1 MYEEHAVASLLEK
14 PPIRRPKSSEHIMEL
29 PEISILASQMMK
41 ELSGK
46 RISEVEVMNPKCLNM
61 ALEQFYTSLVGRTIE
76 SVRAR
81 GKWVFINLDDHYV
94 LLFNSGMGADVTYVE
109 RGSPLTE
116 KYHIRLGLDDGTG
129 FTVRV
134 WWFCYLHLLEAVG
147 LGEHKLTTGMGL
159 TPLDVD
165 FTLDHFRQLLTGK
178 RGKVKSF
185 LLNQRNV
192 AGIGNV
198 YIQDI
203 LFEARINPM
212 RTVPSLTDAEV
223 EALHRSMRAVLSES
237 IRMGGL
243 AYEKDFYGN
252 KGGYG
257 KEQFKVAYKPGE
269 PCPICKKPVQK
280 IRTGSTSSFIC
291 PSCQPL

>member
-1 MYEEHAVASLLEK
+1 
-14 PPIRRPKSSEHIMEL
+14 MEL
-29 PEISILASQMMK
+29 PEITILASQMMK

-46 RISEVEVMNPKCLNM
+46 RVSEVEVMNPKCLNM
-61 ALEQFYTSLVGRTIE
+61 ARERFYTSVVGRTIE

-81 GKWVFINLDDHYV
+81 GKWVFISLEDHYV

-109 RGSPLTE
+109 RGSTLTE
-116 KYHIRLGLDDGTG
+116 KYHIRLGLEDGTG
-129 FTVRV
+129 FTIRV
-134 WWFCYLHLLEAVG
+134 WSFCYLHLLNAAG
-147 LGEHKLTTGMGL
+147 LGEHKLTAGMGL
-159 TPLDVD
+159 TPLDAD
-165 FTLDHFRQLLTGK
+165 FTLGHFRKLLTGRK
-178 RGKVKSF
+178 GNVKSF

-203 LFEARINPM
+203 LFDARVHPM
-212 RTVPSLTDAEV
+212 RAVSSLTDTEV
-223 EALHRSMRAVLSES
+223 EALHGSMRAVMSES

-243 AYEKDFYGN
+243 AYEKDFYGTR
-252 KGGYG
+252 GGYG

-291 PSCQPL
+291 PSCQPLGCT